1 MLSIVDKKN
10 KRPVG
15 EQVCFREIKKTL
27 GLKDKIFEEA
37 DKRNI
42 RPNKV
47 INEILGKHYGFS
59 I

>member
-1 MLSIVDKKN
+1 MDRKN